1 MSNVKRN
8 SGEQIIWLD
17 ILRIWAV
24 LLIVVLHSTLANEKN
39 SLFGDFFVFFNDVFS
54 CRMPLFFFV
63 SGFLL
68 FYTKIKNNSSYSI
81 ALKTRVP
88 RVLYPYVFITVVVL
102 VAKFLFSSYVE
113 RPVSISFFEFIGYFI
128 YPHTSPWTNLW
139 FLNVILIYF
148 LLYPLIKKSLETW
161 YGIAICLIIAVLLN
175 IFFPK
180 KTLILDLA
188 SVAVCFI
195 YFYSGVVF
203 AKFNL
208 ISLLKKHTLLIGGIS
223 AVAFVVSFLLKIGIT
238 QNLLGIILCTYLSL
252 FCAEKFP
259 AIFSSFR
266 QYYYQ
271 IYLFGVFFQIP
282 ISILYHRTSNLIL
295 LIGLSILSVF
305 IGIYAPVFVGKLIKK
320 INWLP
325 LLKATGF

>member
-8 SGEQIIWLD
+8 SGEQIIWLS
-17 ILRIWAV
+17 ILRTWAAF
-24 LLIVVLHSTLANEKN
+24 LVVVFHSTFADEKN
-39 SLFGDFFVFFNDVFS
+39 AFIGDFFVFFNDIFS
-54 CRMPLFFFV
+54 FRMPLFFFI

-68 FYTKIKNNSSYSI
+68 FYTKIRTNSSYSTI
-81 ALKTRVP
+81 LKERVP
-88 RVLYPYVFITVVVL
+88 RILYPYVFITVVVFA
-102 VAKFLFSSYVE
+102 AKFLFSSYVK
-113 RPVSISFFEFIGYFI
+113 RPVDISFVEFIGYFI

-161 YGIAICLIIAVLLN
+161 YGVAICLIVAVLLN
-175 IFFPK
+175 LFFPK
-180 KTLILDLA
+180 ETLLLGLS
-188 SVAVCFI
+188 SVAVYFI

-203 AKFNL
+203 AKINL
-208 ISLLKKHTLLIGGIS
+208 ISLLQKHTLLIGGIF
-223 AVAFVVSFLLKIGIT
+223 AGLFIFSFLLEISIIQKISGVVFCI
-238 QNLLGIILCTYLSL
+238 CLSL
-252 FCAEKFP
+252 FCAKKIPSF
-259 AIFSSFR
+259 FSSFR
-266 QYYYQ
+266 KYCYQ